1 MSRVIVLC
9 MGSLLVVKPLDKSD
23 LKYRIELCC
32 TGGSSLSIKEV
43 GSGLPFALTPG
54 TKIVLLLL

>member
-9 MGSLLVVKPLDKSD
+9 MGSLLVVKPLDKAD
-23 LKYRIELCC
+23 LKYIIELCC
-32 TGGSSLSIKEV
+32 RGGSALSMKEV
-43 GSGLPFALTPG
+43 GSGLQFSLTPG